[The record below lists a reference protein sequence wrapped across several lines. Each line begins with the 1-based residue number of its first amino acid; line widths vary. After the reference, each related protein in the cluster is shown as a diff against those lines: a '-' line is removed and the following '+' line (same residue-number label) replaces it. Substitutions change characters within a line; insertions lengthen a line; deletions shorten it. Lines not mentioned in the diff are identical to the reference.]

1 MSTPLQETEPDICD
15 EIRQAAKPVSSI
27 PPGISR
33 TMLNFVV
40 DAALLSAA
48 VALAWVS
55 VMLMVAFPVPTRTE
69 GWKLFGMDFNQW
81 RQVQFGLLVVAA
93 LLALEHLVLHWKWVC
108 GVIVTKILKLKT
120 KPDDAIQ
127 AVYGVGFFIGS
138 LLCMGAAIVACML
151 CVVKPPVL

>member
-1 MSTPLQETEPDICD
+1 MSMPVEDATKDKLDK
-15 EIRQAAKPVSSI
+15 IREAARPVSSI

-40 DAALLSAA
+40 DAVLLSAA
-48 VALAWVS
+48 AAMAWVS

-108 GVIVTKILKLKT
+108 GVLVTKILKLKN

-138 LLCMGAAIVACML
+138 LLVMGAAIVVCML
-151 CVVKPPVL
+151 CVVKPPVQ